1 MVIINSFVSLM
12 ILYIMQ
18 LSYRPFLVILI
29 YPKLQFN
36 QYIEF

>member
-18 LSYRPFLVILI
+18 FSYRSFLVILI